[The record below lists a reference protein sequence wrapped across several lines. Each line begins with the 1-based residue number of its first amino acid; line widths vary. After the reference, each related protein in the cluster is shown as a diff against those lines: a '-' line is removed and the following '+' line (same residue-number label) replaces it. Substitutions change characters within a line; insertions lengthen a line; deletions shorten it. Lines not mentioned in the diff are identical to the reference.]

1 MRTLNCK
8 LKNCYGIES
17 FDHEFDFSNTNV
29 FMIYAK
35 NGLMKTSFA
44 KTFKK
49 IQLGKAETVCD
60 EIFGAQGEIKVTID
74 GENIEKNQ
82 VFVINNFEN
91 CYESSSVSSLLV
103 NESTKKSIS
112 TLLDLKNDFLKTLEQ
127 YSGLKVLKVQ
137 RGEKIYE
144 LETALIADMKF
155 NNDSF
160 IFNLDHISTAKNNV
174 YLPNVKYSTIF
185 NESAIKKIQDK
196 NFQNKIADF
205 CKATDLIY
213 KEYKFLKK
221 GSFTLPKLKNVAKN
235 LASCNYFVNGN
246 KIILNNDTKL
256 DIHDNKTFESN
267 ITNIEERIKGTP
279 EFNKIRALLCDSKG
293 SDLLDTIDNNP
304 GLLELLKDENLNNLR
319 IELWTSYINKAA
331 EPFNKLLD
339 HYKEV
344 KQLINDINIS
354 DTTWNHALKIFE
366 DRFTVP
372 YKMTISN
379 LEGSIIGETI
389 PHVKFSFDRPNHKQV
404 ILDRSSLER
413 LDILSQGE
421 KRSLYLLNIIF
432 DIEKIKQENRE
443 VLFIIDDIADSFDYK
458 NKYAIV
464 EYLYEMANTSN
475 FKLIILSHNFDFY
488 RTVTSRLD
496 LPRHARL
503 IAKNNGDITLVEEK
517 YQKQP
522 FLAWKNKP
530 DKYSIFA
537 LIPFVRNLIEYGSD
551 RKVVDSEYYKSVD
564 DSEYYES
571 DQELLTSLLHKKD
584 GSECITF
591 GQLYKLF
598 EGYIDNFKAQ
608 DIFESDERVID
619 KLYEIADKIDPE
631 LDLLEHKVLL
641 SIACRL
647 KAEEI
652 MIEKISSHA
661 GRLTLTHK
669 NPTKRVSPEEF
680 LEYATNHKNMTRS
693 LFNGYKQFSSKDDCK
708 IIDEVNIMTPENIH
722 INSFMYEPIMDIDIN
737 ELINL
742 YKKITALSSINS
754 N

>member
-1 MRTLNCK
+1 M
-8 LKNCYGIES
+8 
-17 FDHEFDFSNTNV
+17 
-29 FMIYAK
+29 
-35 NGLMKTSFA
+35 
-44 KTFKK
+44 
-49 IQLGKAETVCD
+49 CD
-60 EIFGAQGEIKVTID
+60 EIFGTRGEIKVTID

-144 LETALIADMKF
+144 LETAPIADMKF
-155 NNDSF
+155 SNDSF
-160 IFNLDHISTAKNNV
+160 IFNLDHISAAKNNV
-174 YLPNVKYSTIF
+174 YMPNVKYSTIF
-185 NESAIKKIQDK
+185 NESAIKKIRDK

-213 KEYKFLKK
+213 KEYKFLEK
-221 GSFTLPKLKNVAKN
+221 GAFTLPKLKNVAKN
-235 LASCNYFVNGN
+235 LANCNYFVNGN
-246 KIILNNDTKL
+246 KIILNNDIEL

-279 EFNKIRALLCDSKG
+279 EFDKIRTLLYDSKG
-293 SDLLDTIDNNP
+293 TDLLDAIDNNP
-304 GLLELLKDENLNNLR
+304 NLLEFLKDENLDNLR
-319 IELWTSYINKAA
+319 VELWTSYIKKAA

-339 HYKEV
+339 HCKEV

-354 DTTWNHALKIFE
+354 DTAWNHALKIFE

-488 RTVTSRLD
+488 RTVTSRLN
-496 LPRHARL
+496 LPRCARL
-503 IAKNNGDITLVEEK
+503 IAKNNGNLTLVEEK

-522 FLAWKNKP
+522 FSAWKSEP
-530 DKYSIFA
+530 DEYSIFA

-551 RKVVDSEYYKSVD
+551 RKVIC
-564 DSEYYES
+564 ES

-584 GSECITF
+584 DSECITF
-591 GQLYKLF
+591 GQLRKLF
-598 EGYIDNFKAQ
+598 EGYIDSFKSR
-608 DIFESDERVID
+608 DIFGSDERVID
-619 KLYEIADKIDPE
+619 KLYEMADKINPE

-641 SIACRL
+641 SMACRL

-652 MIEKISSHA
+652 MIEKISSHT

-669 NPTKRVSPEEF
+669 NSTECVSSKEF
-680 LEYATNHKNMTRS
+680 LEYATSHRNMTRS

>member
-1 MRTLNCK
+1 
-8 LKNCYGIES
+8 
-17 FDHEFDFSNTNV
+17 
-29 FMIYAK
+29 
-35 NGLMKTSFA
+35 
-44 KTFKK
+44 
-49 IQLGKAETVCD
+49 
-60 EIFGAQGEIKVTID
+60 
-74 GENIEKNQ
+74 
-82 VFVINNFEN
+82 
-91 CYESSSVSSLLV
+91 
-103 NESTKKSIS
+103 
-112 TLLDLKNDFLKTLEQ
+112 
-127 YSGLKVLKVQ
+127 
-137 RGEKIYE
+137 
-144 LETALIADMKF
+144 
-155 NNDSF
+155 
-160 IFNLDHISTAKNNV
+160 
-174 YLPNVKYSTIF
+174 
-185 NESAIKKIQDK
+185 
-196 NFQNKIADF
+196 
-205 CKATDLIY
+205 
-213 KEYKFLKK
+213 
-221 GSFTLPKLKNVAKN
+221 
-235 LASCNYFVNGN
+235 
-246 KIILNNDTKL
+246 
-256 DIHDNKTFESN
+256 
-267 ITNIEERIKGTP
+267 
-279 EFNKIRALLCDSKG
+279 
-293 SDLLDTIDNNP
+293 
-304 GLLELLKDENLNNLR
+304 
-319 IELWTSYINKAA
+319 
-331 EPFNKLLD
+331 
-339 HYKEV
+339 
-344 KQLINDINIS
+344 
-354 DTTWNHALKIFE
+354 
-366 DRFTVP
+366 
-372 YKMTISN
+372 MTISN
-379 LEGSIIGETI
+379 MKGSIIGETI
-389 PHVKFSFDRPNHKQV
+389 PHVKFSFDKPDHKQV
-404 ILDRSSLER
+404 ILDRSSLEG

-496 LPRHARL
+496 LPRCARL
-503 IAKNNGDITLVEEK
+503 IAKNNGNITLVEEK

-522 FLAWKNKP
+522 FSAWKNKP

-564 DSEYYES
+564 DSEYYKS

-598 EGYIDNFKAQ
+598 EGYIDNFKPQ

-619 KLYEIADKIDPE
+619 KLYEMADKINPE

-641 SIACRL
+641 SMACRL

-652 MIEKISSHA
+652 MIKKISNYTKC
-661 GRLTLTHK
+661 LTLTHE
-669 NPTKRVSPEEF
+669 NSTECVSSKEF
-680 LEYATNHKNMTRS
+680 LEYATNHRNMTRS

-722 INSFMYEPIMDIDIN
+722 INSFMYEPIMDIDMN

>member
-1 MRTLNCK
+1 M
-8 LKNCYGIES
+8 
-17 FDHEFDFSNTNV
+17 
-29 FMIYAK
+29 
-35 NGLMKTSFA
+35 
-44 KTFKK
+44 
-49 IQLGKAETVCD
+49 
-60 EIFGAQGEIKVTID
+60 
-74 GENIEKNQ
+74 
-82 VFVINNFEN
+82 
-91 CYESSSVSSLLV
+91 
-103 NESTKKSIS
+103 
-112 TLLDLKNDFLKTLEQ
+112 
-127 YSGLKVLKVQ
+127 
-137 RGEKIYE
+137 
-144 LETALIADMKF
+144 
-155 NNDSF
+155 
-160 IFNLDHISTAKNNV
+160 
-174 YLPNVKYSTIF
+174 
-185 NESAIKKIQDK
+185 
-196 NFQNKIADF
+196 
-205 CKATDLIY
+205 
-213 KEYKFLKK
+213 
-221 GSFTLPKLKNVAKN
+221 
-235 LASCNYFVNGN
+235 
-246 KIILNNDTKL
+246 
-256 DIHDNKTFESN
+256 
-267 ITNIEERIKGTP
+267 
-279 EFNKIRALLCDSKG
+279 
-293 SDLLDTIDNNP
+293 
-304 GLLELLKDENLNNLR
+304 
-319 IELWTSYINKAA
+319 
-331 EPFNKLLD
+331 
-339 HYKEV
+339 
-344 KQLINDINIS
+344 
-354 DTTWNHALKIFE
+354 
-366 DRFTVP
+366 
-372 YKMTISN
+372 
-379 LEGSIIGETI
+379 
-389 PHVKFSFDRPNHKQV
+389 
-404 ILDRSSLER
+404 ER

-464 EYLYEMANTSN
+464 EYLYEMANMSN

-488 RTVTSRLD
+488 RTVTSRLG

-503 IAKNNGDITLVEEK
+503 IAKNNGNITLVEEK

-522 FLAWKNKP
+522 FLAWKSEP
-530 DKYSIFA
+530 DEYSIFA

-551 RKVVDSEYYKSVD
+551 RKVVC
-564 DSEYYES
+564 ES

-584 GSECITF
+584 DSECITF
-591 GQLYKLF
+591 GQLRKLF

>member
-1 MRTLNCK
+1 MHTLNCK

-74 GENIEKNQ
+74 GEDIEKNQ
-82 VFVINNFEN
+82 IFVINNFEN

-103 NESTKKSIS
+103 NESIKKSIS
-112 TLLDLKNDFLKTLEQ
+112 TLLDLNNDFLKALEQ

-137 RGEKIYE
+137 QGKKTDE
-144 LETALIADMKF
+144 LKTALTKDMGF
-155 NNDSF
+155 NNDSI
-160 IFNLDHISTAKNNV
+160 IFNLDRISTAKNNR

-185 NESAIKKIQDK
+185 NESAIKKITNK

-213 KEYKFLKK
+213 KEYKFLEK
-221 GSFTLPKLKNVAKN
+221 GAFTLPKLKNVAKN

-267 ITNIEERIKGTP
+267 ITNIEDRIKRTP
-279 EFNKIRALLCDSKG
+279 EFNKIRALLYDSKG

-304 GLLELLKDENLNNLR
+304 GLLDLLKDENLDNLR
-319 IELWTSYINKAA
+319 IELWTSYIKKAA

-339 HYKEV
+339 HYRKV
-344 KQLINDINIS
+344 KRLINDINIS

-379 LEGSIIGETI
+379 MKGSIIGETI
-389 PHVKFSFDRPNHKQV
+389 PHVKFSFDKPDHKQV
-404 ILDRSSLER
+404 ILDRSSLEG

-496 LPRHARL
+496 LPRCARL
-503 IAKNNGDITLVEEK
+503 IAKNNGNITLVEEK

-522 FLAWKNKP
+522 FSAWKNKP

-564 DSEYYES
+564 DSEYYKS

-598 EGYIDNFKAQ
+598 EGYIDNFKPQ

-619 KLYEIADKIDPE
+619 KLYEMADKINPE

-641 SIACRL
+641 SMACRL

-661 GRLTLTHK
+661 GRLTLTHED
-669 NPTKRVSPEEF
+669 PTKCVRSKEF
-680 LEYATNHKNMTRS
+680 LEYATSHRNMTRS

-742 YKKITALSSINS
+742 YKKLTALSHQ
-754 N
+754 

>member
-1 MRTLNCK
+1 MHTLNCK

-74 GENIEKNQ
+74 GKNIEKNQ

-103 NESTKKSIS
+103 NESIKKSIS
-112 TLLDLKNDFLKTLEQ
+112 TLLDLNNDFLKALEQ

-137 RGEKIYE
+137 QGKKTDE
-144 LETALIADMKF
+144 LKTALTKDMGF
-155 NNDSF
+155 NNDSI
-160 IFNLDHISTAKNNV
+160 IFNLDRISTAKNNR

-185 NESAIKKIQDK
+185 NESAIKKITNK

-213 KEYKFLKK
+213 KEYKFLEK
-221 GSFTLPKLKNVAKN
+221 GAFTLPKLKNVAKN

-267 ITNIEERIKGTP
+267 ITNIEDRIKRTP
-279 EFNKIRALLCDSKG
+279 EFNKIRALLYDSKG

-304 GLLELLKDENLNNLR
+304 GLLDLLKDENLDNLR
-319 IELWTSYINKAA
+319 IELWTSYIKKAA

-339 HYKEV
+339 HYRKV
-344 KQLINDINIS
+344 KRLINDINIS

-379 LEGSIIGETI
+379 MKGSIIGETI
-389 PHVKFSFDRPNHKQV
+389 PHVKFSFDKPDHKQV
-404 ILDRSSLER
+404 ILDRSSLEG

-496 LPRHARL
+496 LPRCARL
-503 IAKNNGDITLVEEK
+503 IAKNNGNITLVEEK

-522 FLAWKNKP
+522 FSAWKNKP

-564 DSEYYES
+564 DSEYYKS

-598 EGYIDNFKAQ
+598 EGYIDNFKPQ

-619 KLYEIADKIDPE
+619 KLYEMADKINPE

-641 SIACRL
+641 SMACRL

-661 GRLTLTHK
+661 GRLTLTHED
-669 NPTKRVSPEEF
+669 PTKCVRSKEF
-680 LEYATNHKNMTRS
+680 LEYATSHRNMTRS

-742 YKKITALSSINS
+742 YKKLTALSHQ
-754 N
+754 